1 MIRDSR
7 GSGFQSKFKY
17 PFIVLLGFGLL
28 FVSAS
33 ASAQDATTPTKEEK
47 AAHRAEKRKEIKHFF
62 KKLNPFVKNKGE
74 DPKATESAQTQAVPP
89 PAPEP
94 VPEPTTV
101 KPDPGTTSSTK
112 RKTTTSKPKKTS
124 KPKTDK
130 ATQPLI

>member
-7 GSGFQSKFKY
+7 GSGYQRKFQY
-17 PFIVLLGFGLL
+17 PLIVLLGFGLV
-28 FVSAS
+28 FISAS
-33 ASAQDATTPTKEEK
+33 AFSQSKEEK
-47 AAHRAEKRKEIKHFF
+47 AEHRAEKRKEIKHFF

-74 DPKATESAQTQAVPP
+74 YPKATESAQTQPQVVPP

-94 VPEPTTV
+94 APEPNTV
-101 KPDPGTTSSTK
+101 KPDPGTTSSSK

-124 KPKTDK
+124 KPKTEK